1 MKPQLLVVDDNEANR
16 DMLSQR
22 LIRKGYGVETAE
34 NGRDA
39 LALIEAGNFD
49 LILLDIMMP
58 GMSGIEVLRTLREKY
73 STRDLPIIMATAND
87 SSESVVEALECG
99 ANDYVTKPI
108 NFPMALARVESQLR
122 QKSAEKAKGPETAT
136 GPGTT
141 LVGKY
146 ILQERL
152 GAGAFGTVYKARHID
167 LETEVAVKILQ
178 ASVGLEPDAVARF
191 RREGVSA
198 CRVRHPN
205 AVSVLDFGVISVGTA
220 YLVME
225 LLEGHSLQDELTE
238 KTTLSVDRCSKLLGP
253 ICAMLSDAHGAGLVH
268 RDIKPANIFLHQD
281 RSTEVVKVLD
291 FGIAKLLDDADP
303 THQLTAEGRVLG
315 TPAYMAP
322 ERFND
327 EPYDGC
333 ADVYSVGIMLYQ
345 MLGGRLPFKDRDLV
359 KLAMMHM
366 SEKPEPLRR
375 LNREVPAS
383 VEKVILNALAKRPED
398 RPTAR
403 ELPELFARALAR
415 SV

>member
-34 NGRDA
+34 NGLDA

-58 GMSGIEVLRTLREKY
+58 GMSGIDVLRTLRAKY

-87 SSESVVEALECG
+87 SPESVVEALECG

-122 QKSAEKAKGPETAT
+122 QKSAEKAEGLETAA

-167 LETEVAVKILQ
+167 LETEVAVKILH

-205 AVSVLDFGVISVGTA
+205 AVSVLDFGVISAGTA

-225 LLEGHSLQDELTE
+225 LLEGHFASG
-238 KTTLSVDRCSKLLGP
+238 R
-253 ICAMLSDAHGAGLVH
+253 AHGENDAIGRSMFQVAWPYMRDAIRSSWRGLVH

-333 ADVYSVGIMLYQ
+333 ADVYSVGIMLYE

-375 LNREVPAS
+375 LNPEVPAP
-383 VEKVILNALAKRPED
+383 VEKVILNTLAKRPED

-415 SV
+415 V